1 MIKNLCKIPLGIR
14 VAGGFA
20 LIIVLA
26 LLTAYLISELP
37 SAEER
42 CKKEC
47 AAKGK
52 FGNLTHKYPTYI
64 SQGKVPLVCECS
76 A

>member
-1 MIKNLCKIPLGIR
+1 MVKIRKIPLGIM

-20 LIIVLA
+20 LTIVLV
-26 LLTAYLISELP
+26 LLTTYFVSKMP

-52 FGNLTHKYPTYI
+52 FGKLTHKYPTYI
-64 SQGKVPLVCECS
+64 PQGKVPLVCECS
-76 A
+76 T